1 MLDHYYGLLYSKIKN
16 GKGYLWYF
24 DGYFFKTRAKASDFV
39 EYRWIFGQPHA
50 EDIVKH
56 PRGVDLSKFKLIS
69 ATDGTWEQL

>member
-1 MLDHYYGLLYSKIKN
+1 MRDHYYVLLYSKIKN

-39 EYRWIFGQPHA
+39 EYRWTFGQPHR